1 MSDFVIVNGEK
12 RDWHG
17 QSMTELLREFNV
29 APDKGGVAVA
39 LNADVV
45 PRSEWDAVALKP
57 GDKIEI
63 VHIVR
68 GG

>member
-1 MSDFVIVNGEK
+1 MSERITVNGEAHTWA
-12 RDWHG
+12 D
-17 QSMTELLREFNV
+17 QSVADLLRDFDV
-29 APDKGGVAVA
+29 LPDKGGVAVA

-45 PRSEWDAVALKP
+45 PRGDWAGTRIRP
-57 GDKIEI
+57 GDRIEI